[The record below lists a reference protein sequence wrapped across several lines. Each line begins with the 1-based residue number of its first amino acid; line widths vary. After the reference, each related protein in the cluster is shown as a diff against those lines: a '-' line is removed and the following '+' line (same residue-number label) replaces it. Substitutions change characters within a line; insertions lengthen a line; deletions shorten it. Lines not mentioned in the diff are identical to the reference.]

1 MLTHQVSLVDEIGGN
16 LMSVICKECEKEM
29 EFREK
34 YGSKNKGVYKCLFC
48 GNLVFEDTMEK
59 KVGET
64 IIIVPNEEI

>member
-1 MLTHQVSLVDEIGGN
+1 
-16 LMSVICKECEKEM
+16 MSVICKECGTEM

-34 YGSKNKGVYKCLFC
+34 YGSKNQRVYKCLFC